1 MMKLISQILA
11 AVLGLW
17 LAVLFVPEVGIEL
30 LPDSSFFG
38 IGLTS
43 VWQIFLFL
51 GIVLGLLNFFI
62 KPVLDLITLPLRII
76 TLGLFSLA
84 INMAMIWVV
93 DVIFKELSAPLI
105 WPLLWTTF
113 IIWGLSTL
121 LSIFVKEKE

>member
-1 MMKLISQILA
+1 MKLISQILA